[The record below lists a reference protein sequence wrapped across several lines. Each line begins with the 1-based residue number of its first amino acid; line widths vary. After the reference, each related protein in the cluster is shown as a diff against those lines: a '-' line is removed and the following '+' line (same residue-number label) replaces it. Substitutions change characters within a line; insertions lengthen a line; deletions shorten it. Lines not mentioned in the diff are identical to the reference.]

1 MKKKFILFLV
11 VLTFFVSMDIVFA
24 SDNLLETQT
33 QNNVIFIKDNDGV
46 FDYSW
51 SFDKQAYNKNYF
63 DFDLGLSY
71 DSPKKN
77 EINAIVGQQIIKKH
91 LSFNYHG
98 NLPSEAKI
106 KINVSDKFKDGDY
119 LYLYYYNED
128 TNKIEE
134 VETNLKVINGYVTF
148 PITHCSEYFLS
159 LSIVNDA
166 SKTNSNNTGVIIIG
180 MIIIVVG
187 LIGFTISNNK
197 K

>member
-1 MKKKFILFLV
+1 MKKKIILILV
-11 VLTFFVSMDIVFA
+11 MFTFFAGTQIISA

-33 QNNVIFIKDNDGV
+33 QNNVIFIKDNDGT

-51 SFDKQAYNKNYF
+51 SFNKEEYNNNYF

-71 DSPKKN
+71 DSSKLSK
-77 EINAIVGQQIIKKH
+77 INQLVGTSIKKKH

-98 NLPSEAKI
+98 DLPSEAKI
-106 KINVSDKFKDGDY
+106 KVNVSDKFKDGDY
-119 LYLYYYNED
+119 LYLYYYNENS
-128 TNKIEE
+128 NKIEE

-148 PITHCSEYFLS
+148 PITHCSEYFLT

>member
-1 MKKKFILFLV
+1 MKKKFILFFV

-71 DSPKKN
+71 DSSKKN
-77 EINAIVGQQIIKKH
+77 EINALVGQQIIKKY

-98 NLPSEAKI
+98 DLPSEAKI
-106 KINVSDKFKDGDY
+106 KVNVSDKFKDGDY

-134 VETNLKVINGYVTF
+134 IETNLKVINGYVTF